1 MSPAAKKIPIGL
13 AKVRKDLPPPGKIL
27 QNKKDVLR
35 KRAKAELRR
44 ELKEQLSDG
53 DCDHTLRHT
62 EAFLAERGLDAAAVV
77 PWLRDSGGY
86 CDCEVLANV
95 EDQWADWL

>member
-1 MSPAAKKIPIGL
+1 MTDSDRD
-13 AKVRKDLPPPGKIL
+13 RKRDLKR
-27 QNKKDVLR
+27 QFKDR
-35 KRAKAELRR
+35 ERAKAEARLPMPKP
-44 ELKEQLSDG
+44 ELAALFARLDEQLSDG